1 MRPQGG
7 QVYNYK
13 ALQRLAGEPAVLNSQ
28 LYWEPF
34 FLLVVNSLY
43 NCYSI
48 IMLEEIKIPIEQLR
62 EEIMNVWGRL

>member
-13 ALQRLAGEPAVLNSQ
+13 ALQRLAACGFELATRLGAV
-28 LYWEPF
+28 